1 MNEKESIKIVI
12 DEVEYTTYSTPSFD
26 KKQKWSHPDE
36 RIITSIIPGT
46 IVDVFVKEGDKVKEG
61 DQMLIIEAM
70 KMNNRINFAMPGT
83 IDKIHIK
90 PGDIVSKG
98 RVLIVMK

>member
-1 MNEKESIKIVI
+1 MNEKESIKIII

-61 DQMLIIEAM
+61 DPMLIIEAM
-70 KMNNRINFAMPGT
+70 KMNNRINFAMSGT
-83 IDKIHIK
+83 IDKIEIK

-98 RVLIVMK
+98 RVLIIMK